1 MLLVFLSFLSR
12 FTKEIA
18 KNAKKVIAVDF
29 IEDFI
34 EKNREE
40 NSHLGNIE
48 FAVGDATKINYSTDQ

>member
-1 MLLVFLSFLSR
+1 MLFIFHSSR

-18 KNAKKVIAVDF
+18 KNAKSVIAVDF

-48 FAVGDATKINYSTDQ
+48 FAVGDATKISYSTDQ